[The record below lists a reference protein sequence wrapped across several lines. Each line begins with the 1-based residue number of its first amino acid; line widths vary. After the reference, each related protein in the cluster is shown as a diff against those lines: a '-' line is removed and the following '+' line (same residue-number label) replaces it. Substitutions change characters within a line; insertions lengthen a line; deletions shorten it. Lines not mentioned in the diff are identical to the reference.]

1 MEADWAAEIG
11 PGLPS
16 IDVPWEGFVD
26 LRENLSVVDAIPEA
40 ALCPA
45 LSSVLCVLNSRDSP
59 VFTSKCDR
67 WVLEDEAIDPDEFA
81 APASEV
87 QIAVACYIDILQRDP
102 VRLVSFEFHESWVRQ
117 LTASLRNIPVTHGRV
132 DLVLRQATVD
142 QYTGFG
148 VTLYIAGCGADASA
162 AETAW
167 QAVLAAAIPA
177 TIKSAE
183 ELRKHGRVAQ
193 LDRAPTF

>member
-16 IDVPWEGFVD
+16 IDVPWEGYVD
-26 LRENLSVVDAIPEA
+26 LRENLSVIDAIPEA

-45 LSSVLCVLNSRDSP
+45 LSSVLCVLNSKDSP

-67 WVLEDEAIDPDEFA
+67 WILDDEAIDHNEFA
-81 APASEV
+81 APASEA

-102 VRLVSFEFHESWVRQ
+102 IRLASFEFHENWVRR
-117 LTASLRNIPVTHGRV
+117 LTASLRNIPVTHSRV
-132 DLVLRQATVD
+132 DLVLRQAMDD
-142 QYTGFG
+142 QSTGFG

-162 AETAW
+162 AEIAW
-167 QAVLAAAIPA
+167 QAALTAAIPA
-177 TIKSAE
+177 TIKPE